1 MSLNRTLPDR
11 SMFRSQEVK
20 IYPMEPL
27 REGRAFIEYVVLKSE
42 LGDLEIEKLSPRGT
56 VKSRMAL
63 EHTK

>member
-1 MSLNRTLPDR
+1 
-11 SMFRSQEVK
+11 MFRSQEVK